1 LIAVSHPGKIGDCL
15 YTLPTVREL
24 CKIYN
29 CKADFYTSECCK
41 PIADFL
47 NQQECINDVIIPNDY
62 KIDNYGCGVQPWNMP
77 IPANNY
83 SMIYQL
89 GFKVVPDKSL
99 PEFIAESA
107 GLNRSVGKNLFY
119 DLKSK
124 QNQYEDYYVIAPRG
138 KTSFHDFFVTVSKK
152 LFTLNKKVF
161 IIGCTN
167 EFDNDYT
174 DFAENKTGGTYLEMI
189 DIIAHSKG
197 FIGILSSPLVVA
209 NGFSMKK
216 YVPYNSAWDM
226 SHSFY
231 KDEIKYSIEPSI
243 KECIEW
249 VLN

>member
-1 LIAVSHPGKIGDCL
+1 MIAVSHPGKIGDCF

-24 CKIYN
+24 CRINN
-29 CKADFYTSECCK
+29 CKADFYTSECCR

-47 NQQECINDVIIPNDY
+47 KQQECIDDVIIPDDY
-62 KIDNYGCGVQPWNMP
+62 KIEGYGCGVQPWSIP

-83 SMIYQL
+83 STIYQL

-107 GLNRSVGKNLFY
+107 GLDRKIGKNLHY
-119 DLKSK
+119 DIVDDGE
-124 QNQYEDYYVIAPRG
+124 QYEDYYVIAPRG
-138 KTSFHDFFVTVSKK
+138 KTSFHDFFVYFSKE
-152 LFTLNKKVF
+152 LFNLNKKVY
-161 IIGCTN
+161 IIGGQN

-174 DFAENKTGGTYLEMI
+174 GFAENKTGGTYLEMI
-189 DIIAHSKG
+189 DIIAHSKA

-209 NGFSMKK
+209 NGFNMKK

-226 SHSFY
+226 SHSVY
-231 KDEIKYSIEPSI
+231 KSETKYSIEPSI

-249 VLN
+249 VLS